1 MHYHNPFHQKR
12 HTTKASHGIKFVTS
26 ITTTIALILVCALAV
41 SQIIP
46 TDRTNRSA
54 KVAQGKTTRSKKPV
68 KTTFTPASGEFRGV
82 WISFQDIGEK
92 RYTKKQF
99 ENFINKTFDN
109 CKKNGF
115 NAIIVHVRPFA
126 DALYPSSY
134 FPWSRYV
141 SGKAGKHP
149 GFDPLSYA
157 VSAAHKRGLAFHAWI
172 NPYRIAS
179 NTTNVYK
186 LPKKSIARKWAVSKK
201 ASKRRNV
208 LKWDGKLYFNP
219 ASKDVQNLVCNGVRE
234 IVRDYAVDG
243 IHFDDYFYPNL
254 GAKYKKV
261 FDYKEYKAYAKR
273 CKKKHKKKVSIV
285 TWRRNNVSNMLKR
298 VRTIV
303 HRLDNNCVFGISP
316 AGNIRNLY
324 AKNNYYAD
332 VKKWMRS
339 SKYIDYICPQI
350 YWTFSQKT
358 CPFRETTNKWL
369 AIPRA
374 KSVKVYV
381 GLGGYRAGIS
391 KREAKLGADAEWGTS
406 RTNLKRQLL
415 YLRSQNSCGG
425 FMLFSYSD
433 LIRKSARSEMNRFTK
448 LLKTVPSNA
457 VGPTATPTA
466 APTTVPTAVPTG
478 TNRCS
483 NGQLNGSSNRNSSG
497 SSNKLTDR
505 YRQLIPDRALE
516 PLPASIPDRTVK
528 PLLNS

>member
-115 NAIIVHVRPFA
+115 NAVIVHVRPFA

-157 VSAAHKRGLAFHAWI
+157 VIAAHKRGLAFHAWI

-433 LIRKSARSEMNRFTK
+433 LIRKSARSEMKRFTK

-466 APTTVPTAVPTG
+466 APTTVPTAVPTE
-478 TNRCS
+478 TPTDAPTD
-483 NGQLNGSSNRNSSG
+483 SSTAAPAETPAAAPTSS
-497 SSNKLTDR
+497 
-505 YRQLIPDRALE
+505 P
-516 PLPASIPDRTVK
+516 TVTG
-528 PLLNS
+528 N

>member
-1 MHYHNPFHQKR
+1 MITMSNTGFSVQNKKESVEEIMRYHNPFHQKR

-26 ITTTIALILVCALAV
+26 ITTTIALILICALAV

-46 TDRTNRSA
+46 TDRTDRSA

-115 NAIIVHVRPFA
+115 NAVIVHVRPFA

-208 LKWDGKLYFNP
+208 LKWNGKLYFNP

-234 IVRDYAVDG
+234 IVRDYAIDG
-243 IHFDDYFYPNL
+243 IHFDDYFYPDL

-415 YLRSQNSCGG
+415 YLRSQNGCGG

-433 LIRKSARSEMNRFTK
+433 LIRKSARSEMKRFTK

-457 VGPTATPTA
+457 VGPTATPTT
-466 APTTVPTAVPTG
+466 APTTVPSAVPTD
-478 TNRCS
+478 TPTDAPTD
-483 NGQLNGSSNRNSSG
+483 SSTAAPTSS
-497 SSNKLTDR
+497 
-505 YRQLIPDRALE
+505 P
-516 PLPASIPDRTVK
+516 TVAG
-528 PLLNS
+528 N

>member
-1 MHYHNPFHQKR
+1 
-12 HTTKASHGIKFVTS
+12 
-26 ITTTIALILVCALAV
+26 
-41 SQIIP
+41 
-46 TDRTNRSA
+46 
-54 KVAQGKTTRSKKPV
+54 
-68 KTTFTPASGEFRGV
+68 
-82 WISFQDIGEK
+82 
-92 RYTKKQF
+92 
-99 ENFINKTFDN
+99 
-109 CKKNGF
+109 
-115 NAIIVHVRPFA
+115 
-126 DALYPSSY
+126 
-134 FPWSRYV
+134 
-141 SGKAGKHP
+141 
-149 GFDPLSYA
+149 
-157 VSAAHKRGLAFHAWI
+157 
-172 NPYRIAS
+172 
-179 NTTNVYK
+179 
-186 LPKKSIARKWAVSKK
+186 
-201 ASKRRNV
+201 
-208 LKWDGKLYFNP
+208 
-219 ASKDVQNLVCNGVRE
+219 
-234 IVRDYAVDG
+234 
-243 IHFDDYFYPNL
+243 
-254 GAKYKKV
+254 
-261 FDYKEYKAYAKR
+261 
-273 CKKKHKKKVSIV
+273 
-285 TWRRNNVSNMLKR
+285 MLKR

-358 CPFRETTNKWL
+358 CPFRKTTNKWL

-478 TNRCS
+478 TPTDAPTD
-483 NGQLNGSSNRNSSG
+483 SSMAAPTETPAAAPTNS
-497 SSNKLTDR
+497 
-505 YRQLIPDRALE
+505 P
-516 PLPASIPDRTVK
+516 TVTG
-528 PLLNS
+528 N